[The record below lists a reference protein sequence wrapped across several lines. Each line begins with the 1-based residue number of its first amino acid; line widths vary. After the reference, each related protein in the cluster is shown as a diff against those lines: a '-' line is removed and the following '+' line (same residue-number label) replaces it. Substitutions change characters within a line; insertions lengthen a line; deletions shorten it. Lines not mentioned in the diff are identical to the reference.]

1 MRGSKFFI
9 VSFDTINDSINDI
22 IKFKMSSKYH
32 KMSQNVIHDTINDV
46 LNFKNSINHHKKIGV
61 YYGYK
66 EGDCLCVS
74 LI

>member
-1 MRGSKFFI
+1 MRLFVFI
-9 VSFDTINDSINDI
+9 VSFDTINDSINDT

-32 KMSQNVIHDTINDV
+32 KMSQNVIHDTINDI

-61 YYGYK
+61 YYVYK

>member
-1 MRGSKFFI
+1 
-9 VSFDTINDSINDI
+9 
-22 IKFKMSSKYH
+22 MSSKYH
-32 KMSQNVIHDTINDV
+32 KMSQNVIRDTINDI

-61 YYGYK
+61 YYVYK